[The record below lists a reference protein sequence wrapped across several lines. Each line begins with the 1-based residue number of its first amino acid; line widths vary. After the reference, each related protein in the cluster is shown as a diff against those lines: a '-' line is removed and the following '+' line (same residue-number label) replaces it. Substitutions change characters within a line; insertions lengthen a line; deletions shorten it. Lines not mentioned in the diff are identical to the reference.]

1 MEDSGKVFSVQICDF
16 VCYGQLLILMILR
29 SPTQETVGVLSITLW
44 CVGHF
49 IYNIISL
56 YTHFT
61 TMVLQ
66 KYRKVAV
73 GRHTPPFFLGRS
85 AKSTYLSI
93 TYLSKMFQ
101 LKHYITETYLI

>member
-49 IYNIISL
+49 IYNISHYNDHTKQQL
-56 YTHFT
+56 ASKE
-61 TMVLQ
+61 MSQSWLQ
-66 KYRKVAV
+66 
-73 GRHTPPFFLGRS
+73 L
-85 AKSTYLSI
+85 
-93 TYLSKMFQ
+93 
-101 LKHYITETYLI
+101 